1 MKQNADGD
9 TLAPL
14 LHQARVLSS
23 NEFIPTDFQRQ
34 QTISEIVQE
43 VGGQL
48 TSLNDMPANV
58 ILKAIQKFSGHRHS
72 VTLDKPVSPQ
82 DTKLIEVIVDIDM
95 TSAVYK

>member
-43 VGGQL
+43 VGGQQ

-58 ILKAIQKFSGHRHS
+58 LDLYQSPKERHF
-72 VTLDKPVSPQ
+72 VET
-82 DTKLIEVIVDIDM
+82 IF
-95 TSAVYK
+95 